1 MGLYHNSYLC
11 IRGFLAPDET
21 SGLLDRAKELLDGF
35 DINDHPMVRGLCYTC
50 VRLSLYTPCSLFF
63 VFYFNSSW
71 YVRLTVPTPISMAR
85 TTPIQQH
92 QQTAGWYD
100 SEEAQVK
107 KH

>member
-50 VRLSLYTPCSLFF
+50 VRLSLYAPCSLFF
-63 VFYFNSSW
+63 VFAWLPVGWCGY
-71 YVRLTVPTPISMAR
+71 YGGTVAAHGHTCANNLIMIPLDRGP
-85 TTPIQQH
+85 
-92 QQTAGWYD
+92 G
-100 SEEAQVK
+100 V
-107 KH
+107 